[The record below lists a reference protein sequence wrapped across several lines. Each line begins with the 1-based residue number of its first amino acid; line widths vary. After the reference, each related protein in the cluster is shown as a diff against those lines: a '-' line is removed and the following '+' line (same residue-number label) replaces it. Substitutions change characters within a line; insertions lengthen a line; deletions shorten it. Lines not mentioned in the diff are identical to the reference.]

1 MTRSTILALGLFLG
15 LAVPVLPEQPADD
28 AGAARTIADL
38 IGALSTPEAAQR
50 VEAIRALADR
60 GKDAAQ
66 AVSALLKQLDAD
78 DPGVRASAAEALGK
92 IGVDADAVVRTL
104 IAHFPDEGYVE
115 RFEPRYEAIPLFAVY
130 GFAVAAFGEPA
141 VAPLVEALKSDSQQV
156 YLGATIALEAM
167 GQSAAKAMPQLMVML
182 ESEDGGRRRA
192 AAGAIRG
199 IGPAAADAVPLLVKL
214 LRDENFHSQYWA
226 CRALGAIGPASA
238 VASGD
243 LLDRLSH
250 GTVSVRRNAAAALGN
265 IGPDIGPEAAA
276 RLIRVVEEEFTAPV
290 REEAVIALGKLK
302 PYAKDSVPVLRK
314 VVADPQFRAPTHA
327 ARALWLL
334 TGDPGE
340 AIPTLVRSLD
350 DLTHFQHAAEV
361 LAEMGPEASP
371 AVERLIAALAERD
384 PDDRIAAARALGHI
398 GAPAVKAEGPLR
410 RLLEDEELRVREA
423 AGEALKAISGAQAK

>member
-15 LAVPVLPEQPADD
+15 LAVPVLPEQPADE
-28 AGAARTIADL
+28 AGAARTIDDL
-38 IGALSTPEAAQR
+38 IGALSASKPEQR
-50 VEAIRALADR
+50 IEAIDALADR
-60 GKDAAQ
+60 GKDATQ
-66 AVSALLKQLDAD
+66 AVSALLQQLDAD
-78 DPGVRASAAEALGK
+78 DPGVRASAAEAVGK
-92 IGVDADAVVRTL
+92 IGAEADTVVRTL

-130 GFAVAAFGEPA
+130 AFAVAAFGEPA
-141 VAPLVEALKSDSQQV
+141 VAPLIDALKSDSQQV
-156 YLGATIALEAM
+156 YLGAAIALEAM
-167 GQSAAKAMPQLMVML
+167 GQSAAKAMPQLITML
-182 ESEDGGRRRA
+182 ESGDGAKRRA

-214 LRDENFHSQYWA
+214 LHDEDFHSQYWA

-302 PYAKDSVPVLRK
+302 PYAKESVPVLRK
-314 VVADPQFRAPTHA
+314 ALADPGFHLPTHT

-340 AIPTLVRSLD
+340 ALPTLVRSLD
-350 DLTHFQHAAEV
+350 DLTYFQHAAEV
-361 LAEMGPEASP
+361 LAEMGPKASP

-384 PDDRIAAARALGHI
+384 PDDRVAAARALGHI
-398 GAPAVKAEGPLR
+398 GAPAAKAEVPLR
-410 RLLEDEELRVREA
+410 RLLEDDELHVREA
-423 AGEALKAISGAQAK
+423 AGAALKAISEAQVK